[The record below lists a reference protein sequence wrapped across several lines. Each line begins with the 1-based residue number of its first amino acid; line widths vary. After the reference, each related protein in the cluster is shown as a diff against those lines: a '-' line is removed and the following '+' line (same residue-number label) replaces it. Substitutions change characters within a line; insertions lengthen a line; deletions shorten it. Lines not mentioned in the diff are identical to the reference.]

1 MTSLPMT
8 PTIAAAFVIVI
19 SVGAVAALVVPMLA
33 RRKIDARRRK
43 AFRVIDGALLPR
55 PYSNAWY
62 SPKQYRGRKW
72 ERF

>member
-19 SVGAVAALVVPMLA
+19 SVGTVAALVALLRA
-33 RRKIDARRRK
+33 RRKINARRRK
-43 AFRVIDGALLPR
+43 AFHVIDDALLPR
-55 PYSNAWY
+55 PYSSSWY

-72 ERF
+72 